1 MNEDGGPEP
10 RDRDWYRALLD
21 AAAEVVVVLDDGT
34 IEYANAAA
42 RDVLGYDPESLV
54 GMPITEFV
62 HEDDRDVAR
71 DLLADDAAAAVD
83 TELRVHHA
91 DGTMRQVALRRSDL
105 PAEGSV
111 EVTVLSLRDVTD
123 RRQRE
128 EELATYE
135 TIVKTAPVGLFTLDE
150 TGDVTWANEVYAD
163 ALGISRDDLIGT
175 SFEDLVAAGYYA
187 PETVDTYA
195 EHVRTLLS
203 SDNDIEQA
211 KYRVEVHLDGE
222 TLVHDAYV
230 ALLPLEDGEFQ
241 GTVIAFRD
249 VTQQQASQR
258 ELQRQNERLDQFASV
273 VSHDLRN
280 PLSVAK
286 GRLTLAR
293 KTGEDEHFEAV
304 AEAHERMMSL
314 IDGLLSVA
322 REGRTLENPVS
333 ISIASVAEAA
343 WESVDTDAATLTV
356 DDGAGTVTADP
367 ERLQRLFE
375 NLFRNALDHGG
386 EGVAVTVGTLADD
399 EGFYVADDG
408 PGIPP
413 GDRDRV
419 FEQGYSTSPDG
430 TGFGLRIVDT
440 VAEAHGWSAIAV
452 ESEPGG
458 ARIEI
463 HTGE

>member
-1 MNEDGGPEP
+1 MNEDGGSEP
-10 RDRDWYRALLD
+10 RDQEWYRALLD
-21 AAAEVVVVLDDGT
+21 AAAEVIVVLDDGT

-42 RDVLGYDPESLV
+42 RDVLGYDPEALV
-54 GMPITEFV
+54 GRSILELV
-62 HEDDRDVAR
+62 HEDDRDTVR
-71 DLLADDAAAAVD
+71 DLFAGDAAAADD
-83 TELRVHHA
+83 TELRVRHD
-91 DGTMRQVALRRSDL
+91 DGTVRHVAVGRPDL
-105 PAEGSV
+105 PAAGPVDGSV
-111 EVTVLSLRDVTD
+111 VSLRDVTD

-163 ALGISRDDLIGT
+163 ALGIPREELVGT
-175 SFEDLVAAGYYA
+175 SFEELVEAGYYD
-187 PETVDTYA
+187 PETIDTYT
-195 EHVRTLLS
+195 EHVKTLLS

-211 KYRVEVHLDGE
+211 KYRVEAYTDGE
-222 TLVHDAYV
+222 TLIHDAYV
-230 ALLPLEDGEFQ
+230 APLPLEDGEFK

-258 ELQRQNERLDQFASV
+258 ELERQNERLDQFASV

-286 GRLTLAR
+286 GRLDLAR

-304 AEAHERMMSL
+304 DEAHERMTSL

-322 REGRTLENPVS
+322 REGRTLENPIPV
-333 ISIASVAEAA
+333 SIASVAETA
-343 WESVDTDAATLTV
+343 WGSVETGAATLTV
-356 DDGAGTVTADP
+356 DEGVDTVTADP

-386 EGVAVTVGTLADD
+386 EGVAVTVGSLADD

-413 GDRDRV
+413 ADRDRV
-419 FEQGYSTSPDG
+419 FEQGYSTNPEG

-440 VAEAHGWSAIAV
+440 VAEAHGWSAVAA
-452 ESEPGG
+452 ESESGG

>member
-1 MNEDGGPEP
+1 MNEDGGSGP

-21 AAAEVVVVLDDGT
+21 AAAEAVVVLDDGT
-34 IEYANAAA
+34 IGYANAAA
-42 RDVLGYDPESLV
+42 RDALGYAPESLV
-54 GMPITEFV
+54 GMPILDLV
-62 HEDDRDVAR
+62 HEDDRDTAR
-71 DLLADDAAAAVD
+71 DLLVGEAGGGVD

-91 DGTMRQVALRRSDL
+91 DGGVRDVALRRSDP
-105 PAEGSV
+105 PADCPVDG
-111 EVTVLSLRDVTD
+111 TVLSLRNVTD

-163 ALGISRDDLIGT
+163 ALGIPRDDLIGT
-175 SFEDLVAAGYYA
+175 AFEDLVAAGYYA
-187 PETVDTYA
+187 PETIDTYTK
-195 EHVRTLLS
+195 HVRTLLS

-211 KYRVEVHLDGE
+211 KYRVEAHPDGE

-249 VTQQQASQR
+249 VTQQRASQR
-258 ELQRQNERLDQFASV
+258 ELERQNERLDQFASV

-304 AEAHERMMSL
+304 AEAHERMTSL

-322 REGRTLENPVS
+322 REGRTLETPVS
-333 ISIASVAEAA
+333 ISIASVVGAA

-356 DDGAGTVTADP
+356 DDGVGTVTADP

-386 EGVAVTVGTLADD
+386 ESVAVTVGALAGD

-440 VAEAHGWSAIAV
+440 VAEAHGWSAIAA
-452 ESEPGG
+452 ESESGG

-463 HTGE
+463 HTGD